1 MSMNKQRKK
10 KKSQQFSLSV
20 RLLAVV
26 ILLLIFAISAVGAL
40 SYIKSKEGIV
50 SVIENRLKREINTS
64 FEITRNLMTMYI
76 NEPDELQRKMNQSI
90 KQQMAELQREGIAG
104 EVILLQK
111 EKAVTLVEN
120 RNVTVDIS
128 NALEKK
134 VERIGEGVVHF
145 QVKDQDYTVAFKQI
159 PELKGILLLI
169 VPSANYLLPVNDLAF
184 YTMIVGIL
192 SLIISSFVVAIF
204 TRKLTLPLILLQ
216 RRMQDVREGNF
227 ISPID
232 IHTSVPEVKSLITSF
247 QLMLEHMQSMFLQL
261 KETTAALDNTGYM
274 LKQASTN
281 SLDHNRQLVEMTDL
295 LQIGASQTATS
306 SEQNINFFQNMNQY
320 IDSMISQMKQ
330 LSINTREMDERA
342 KMGQLSV
349 QQMLETCGHFDT
361 EFKAMAYTIKE
372 VKQYSNDIGQIV
384 ELIKY
389 ISEETK
395 LLSLNATIEAA
406 RAGEAGRGFAVV
418 ANEVKRLADQS
429 SIATTEIINVI
440 KRVESTSIKASEEFN
455 DLHLKNDKSMLQ
467 AKATSETFKQLL
479 SAIDQMS
486 QDVRGS
492 EFRCYELE
500 SMIPE
505 VKQSTES
512 LMAVSQEMLASTT
525 EIAHTSNN
533 QKKHVENTDKIGQE
547 LATLSKKLQQVAHFF

>member
-145 QVKDQDYTVAFKQI
+145 QVKDQGYTVAFKQI
-159 PELKGILLLI
+159 
-169 VPSANYLLPVNDLAF
+169 
-184 YTMIVGIL
+184 
-192 SLIISSFVVAIF
+192 
-204 TRKLTLPLILLQ
+204 
-216 RRMQDVREGNF
+216 
-227 ISPID
+227 
-232 IHTSVPEVKSLITSF
+232 PEVKSLITSF

-281 SLDHNRQLVEMTDL
+281 SLDHNRQLVEMADL
-295 LQIGASQTATS
+295 LQIGASQTTTS

-349 QQMLETCGHFDT
+349 QQMLKT
-361 EFKAMAYTIKE
+361 
-372 VKQYSNDIGQIV
+372 
-384 ELIKY
+384 LIK
-389 ISEETK
+389 
-395 LLSLNATIEAA
+395 
-406 RAGEAGRGFAVV
+406 
-418 ANEVKRLADQS
+418 
-429 SIATTEIINVI
+429 
-440 KRVESTSIKASEEFN
+440 
-455 DLHLKNDKSMLQ
+455 
-467 AKATSETFKQLL
+467 
-479 SAIDQMS
+479 
-486 QDVRGS
+486 
-492 EFRCYELE
+492 
-500 SMIPE
+500 
-505 VKQSTES
+505 
-512 LMAVSQEMLASTT
+512 
-525 EIAHTSNN
+525 
-533 QKKHVENTDKIGQE
+533 
-547 LATLSKKLQQVAHFF
+547 

>member
-1 MSMNKQRKK
+1 MNKQRKK

-50 SVIENRLKREINTS
+50 SVIENR
-64 FEITRNLMTMYI
+64 
-76 NEPDELQRKMNQSI
+76 
-90 KQQMAELQREGIAG
+90 
-104 EVILLQK
+104 
-111 EKAVTLVEN
+111 
-120 RNVTVDIS
+120 NVTVDIS

-145 QVKDQDYTVAFKQI
+145 QVKDQGYTVAFKQI

-232 IHTSVPEVKSLITSF
+232 IHTNVPEVKSLITSF

-330 LSINTREMDERA
+330 LSINTREMDE
-342 KMGQLSV
+342 
-349 QQMLETCGHFDT
+349 
-361 EFKAMAYTIKE
+361 
-372 VKQYSNDIGQIV
+372 
-384 ELIKY
+384 
-389 ISEETK
+389 
-395 LLSLNATIEAA
+395 
-406 RAGEAGRGFAVV
+406 
-418 ANEVKRLADQS
+418 
-429 SIATTEIINVI
+429 
-440 KRVESTSIKASEEFN
+440 
-455 DLHLKNDKSMLQ
+455 
-467 AKATSETFKQLL
+467 
-479 SAIDQMS
+479 
-486 QDVRGS
+486 
-492 EFRCYELE
+492 
-500 SMIPE
+500 
-505 VKQSTES
+505 
-512 LMAVSQEMLASTT
+512 
-525 EIAHTSNN
+525 
-533 QKKHVENTDKIGQE
+533 
-547 LATLSKKLQQVAHFF
+547 

>member
-1 MSMNKQRKK
+1 MNKQRKK

-145 QVKDQDYTVAFKQI
+145 QVKDQGYTVAFKQI
-159 PELKGILLLI
+159 
-169 VPSANYLLPVNDLAF
+169 
-184 YTMIVGIL
+184 
-192 SLIISSFVVAIF
+192 
-204 TRKLTLPLILLQ
+204 
-216 RRMQDVREGNF
+216 
-227 ISPID
+227 
-232 IHTSVPEVKSLITSF
+232 PEVKSLITSF

-281 SLDHNRQLVEMTDL
+281 SLDHNRQLVEMADL
-295 LQIGASQTATS
+295 LQIGASQTTTS

-349 QQMLETCGHFDT
+349 QQMLKT
-361 EFKAMAYTIKE
+361 
-372 VKQYSNDIGQIV
+372 
-384 ELIKY
+384 LIK
-389 ISEETK
+389 
-395 LLSLNATIEAA
+395 
-406 RAGEAGRGFAVV
+406 
-418 ANEVKRLADQS
+418 
-429 SIATTEIINVI
+429 
-440 KRVESTSIKASEEFN
+440 
-455 DLHLKNDKSMLQ
+455 
-467 AKATSETFKQLL
+467 
-479 SAIDQMS
+479 
-486 QDVRGS
+486 
-492 EFRCYELE
+492 
-500 SMIPE
+500 
-505 VKQSTES
+505 
-512 LMAVSQEMLASTT
+512 
-525 EIAHTSNN
+525 
-533 QKKHVENTDKIGQE
+533 
-547 LATLSKKLQQVAHFF
+547 

>member
-1 MSMNKQRKK
+1 MNKQRKK

-128 NALEKK
+128 NSLEKK

-145 QVKDQDYTVAFKQI
+145 QVKDQGYTVAFKQI
-159 PELKGILLLI
+159 
-169 VPSANYLLPVNDLAF
+169 
-184 YTMIVGIL
+184 
-192 SLIISSFVVAIF
+192 
-204 TRKLTLPLILLQ
+204 
-216 RRMQDVREGNF
+216 
-227 ISPID
+227 
-232 IHTSVPEVKSLITSF
+232 PEVKSLITSF

-281 SLDHNRQLVEMTDL
+281 SLDHNRQLVEMADL
-295 LQIGASQTATS
+295 LQIGASQTTTS

-349 QQMLETCGHFDT
+349 QQMLKT
-361 EFKAMAYTIKE
+361 
-372 VKQYSNDIGQIV
+372 
-384 ELIKY
+384 LIK
-389 ISEETK
+389 
-395 LLSLNATIEAA
+395 
-406 RAGEAGRGFAVV
+406 
-418 ANEVKRLADQS
+418 
-429 SIATTEIINVI
+429 
-440 KRVESTSIKASEEFN
+440 
-455 DLHLKNDKSMLQ
+455 
-467 AKATSETFKQLL
+467 
-479 SAIDQMS
+479 
-486 QDVRGS
+486 
-492 EFRCYELE
+492 
-500 SMIPE
+500 
-505 VKQSTES
+505 
-512 LMAVSQEMLASTT
+512 
-525 EIAHTSNN
+525 
-533 QKKHVENTDKIGQE
+533 
-547 LATLSKKLQQVAHFF
+547 

>member
-1 MSMNKQRKK
+1 MNKQRKK

-50 SVIENRLKREINTS
+50 SVIENR
-64 FEITRNLMTMYI
+64 
-76 NEPDELQRKMNQSI
+76 
-90 KQQMAELQREGIAG
+90 
-104 EVILLQK
+104 
-111 EKAVTLVEN
+111 
-120 RNVTVDIS
+120 NVTVDIS

-145 QVKDQDYTVAFKQI
+145 QVKDQGYTVAFKQI
-159 PELKGILLLI
+159 
-169 VPSANYLLPVNDLAF
+169 
-184 YTMIVGIL
+184 
-192 SLIISSFVVAIF
+192 
-204 TRKLTLPLILLQ
+204 
-216 RRMQDVREGNF
+216 
-227 ISPID
+227 
-232 IHTSVPEVKSLITSF
+232 PEVKSLITSF

-418 ANEVKRLADQS
+418 ANEVKRLAEQS

>member
-1 MSMNKQRKK
+1 MNKQRKK
-10 KKSQQFSLSV
+10 KKSQQCSLSV

-349 QQMLETCGHFDT
+349 LQLLETCGH
-361 EFKAMAYTIKE
+361 
-372 VKQYSNDIGQIV
+372 
-384 ELIKY
+384 
-389 ISEETK
+389 
-395 LLSLNATIEAA
+395 
-406 RAGEAGRGFAVV
+406 
-418 ANEVKRLADQS
+418 
-429 SIATTEIINVI
+429 
-440 KRVESTSIKASEEFN
+440 
-455 DLHLKNDKSMLQ
+455 
-467 AKATSETFKQLL
+467 
-479 SAIDQMS
+479 
-486 QDVRGS
+486 
-492 EFRCYELE
+492 
-500 SMIPE
+500 
-505 VKQSTES
+505 
-512 LMAVSQEMLASTT
+512 
-525 EIAHTSNN
+525 
-533 QKKHVENTDKIGQE
+533 
-547 LATLSKKLQQVAHFF
+547 

>member
-1 MSMNKQRKK
+1 MNKQRKK

-26 ILLLIFAISAVGAL
+26 ILLLTFAISAVGAV

-50 SVIENRLKREINTS
+50 SVI
-64 FEITRNLMTMYI
+64 
-76 NEPDELQRKMNQSI
+76 
-90 KQQMAELQREGIAG
+90 
-104 EVILLQK
+104 
-111 EKAVTLVEN
+111 EN

-159 PELKGILLLI
+159 
-169 VPSANYLLPVNDLAF
+169 
-184 YTMIVGIL
+184 
-192 SLIISSFVVAIF
+192 
-204 TRKLTLPLILLQ
+204 
-216 RRMQDVREGNF
+216 
-227 ISPID
+227 
-232 IHTSVPEVKSLITSF
+232 PEVKSLITSF

-349 QQMLETCGHFDT
+349 
-361 EFKAMAYTIKE
+361 
-372 VKQYSNDIGQIV
+372 
-384 ELIKY
+384 
-389 ISEETK
+389 
-395 LLSLNATIEAA
+395 
-406 RAGEAGRGFAVV
+406 
-418 ANEVKRLADQS
+418 
-429 SIATTEIINVI
+429 
-440 KRVESTSIKASEEFN
+440 
-455 DLHLKNDKSMLQ
+455 
-467 AKATSETFKQLL
+467 
-479 SAIDQMS
+479 
-486 QDVRGS
+486 
-492 EFRCYELE
+492 
-500 SMIPE
+500 
-505 VKQSTES
+505 
-512 LMAVSQEMLASTT
+512 
-525 EIAHTSNN
+525 
-533 QKKHVENTDKIGQE
+533 
-547 LATLSKKLQQVAHFF
+547 

>member
-145 QVKDQDYTVAFKQI
+145 QVKDQGYTVAFKQI
-159 PELKGILLLI
+159 
-169 VPSANYLLPVNDLAF
+169 
-184 YTMIVGIL
+184 
-192 SLIISSFVVAIF
+192 
-204 TRKLTLPLILLQ
+204 
-216 RRMQDVREGNF
+216 
-227 ISPID
+227 
-232 IHTSVPEVKSLITSF
+232 PEVKSLITSF

-330 LSINTREMDERA
+330 LSINTREMDE
-342 KMGQLSV
+342 
-349 QQMLETCGHFDT
+349 
-361 EFKAMAYTIKE
+361 
-372 VKQYSNDIGQIV
+372 
-384 ELIKY
+384 
-389 ISEETK
+389 
-395 LLSLNATIEAA
+395 
-406 RAGEAGRGFAVV
+406 
-418 ANEVKRLADQS
+418 
-429 SIATTEIINVI
+429 
-440 KRVESTSIKASEEFN
+440 
-455 DLHLKNDKSMLQ
+455 
-467 AKATSETFKQLL
+467 
-479 SAIDQMS
+479 
-486 QDVRGS
+486 
-492 EFRCYELE
+492 
-500 SMIPE
+500 
-505 VKQSTES
+505 
-512 LMAVSQEMLASTT
+512 
-525 EIAHTSNN
+525 
-533 QKKHVENTDKIGQE
+533 
-547 LATLSKKLQQVAHFF
+547 